1 MHKHIFGMLI
11 KTEQINIGNNVT
23 VSVTQIFNQD
33 KTTSLL
39 SNIYLSII
47 LLYLLVT

>member
-1 MHKHIFGMLI
+1 MLV
-11 KTEQINIGNNVT
+11 KTEQFNIGNTAT
-23 VSVTQIFNQD
+23 VSATQIFNQD

-39 SNIYLSII
+39 SNIYFSII